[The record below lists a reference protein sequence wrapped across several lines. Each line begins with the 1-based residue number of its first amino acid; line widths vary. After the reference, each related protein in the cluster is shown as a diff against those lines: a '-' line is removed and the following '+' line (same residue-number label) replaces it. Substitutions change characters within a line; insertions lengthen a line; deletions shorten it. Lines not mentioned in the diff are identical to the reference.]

1 MILNSVGRFPRVI
14 LNSLSYRISLSPVG
28 YSETQGPVRA
38 AVHVFFI
45 KENGHL
51 APLKSQKKSKGLAGL
66 ARLAAPG
73 APAART
79 PTRAYGG

>member
-1 MILNSVGRFPRVI
+1 MILNSLGRFPRVI
-14 LNSLSYRISLSPVG
+14 LNSLGRFPRMILKTVLGFSYRISLSPVG

-51 APLKSQKKSKGLAGL
+51 D
-66 ARLAAPG
+66 R
-73 APAART
+73 
-79 PTRAYGG
+79 